1 MKYPENVHRV
11 FELAKNLIKQLQ
23 LQIAFVGVQF
33 YINLFHTN
41 EALETKQTETSKF
54 HNIPNHIGKYIF
66 CWEIEEKS
74 R

>member
-1 MKYPENVHRV
+1 MKNHEGVHCV
-11 FELAKNLIKQLQ
+11 FELPKNLIKQLQ

-54 HNIPNHIGKYIF
+54 HNIPNYIGNRRKI
-66 CWEIEEKS
+66 
-74 R
+74 

>member
-1 MKYPENVHRV
+1 MKYSENVHRV

-54 HNIPNHIGKYIF
+54 HNVPNYIGN
-66 CWEIEEKS
+66 
-74 R
+74 

>member
-1 MKYPENVHRV
+1 MKNHEKVHCV

-41 EALETKQTETSKF
+41 EALETNGNQTNRDIK
-54 HNIPNHIGKYIF
+54 IPQR
-66 CWEIEEKS
+66 S
-74 R
+74 